1 MQLLDTWL
9 TIFQADTSSLQQG
22 VKRSEKGAD
31 DLIKKLKDT
40 DAVAAKTGESF
51 AGYASKA
58 LGALTAALSVGSV
71 ISGTIGKAADIAAI
85 GQTADALGE
94 AVENVDAFGR
104 AAVALGGDA
113 QGARDSL
120 TDMAE
125 SIGEALQDVESG
137 RAKTFAALGVD
148 LRGVD
153 GNAVT
158 AVEGILRVA
167 DAVEGLSKQEAV
179 FRVKELGI
187 TDNRSV
193 EMVLK
198 GRKELERL
206 LSVQKQQG
214 VITKE
219 SAEQA
224 KKLNE
229 AMGGLRGA
237 ADTAGTGFM
246 VALIPTLTTVVEWL
260 TLLVNW
266 AGEHSDVIVG
276 FFGAVAAI
284 VTAIYL
290 PAMISAAAAT
300 LAATWPIIAIVAV
313 IIALAAAFALAYDDV
328 MNFIE
333 GNDSLIGQMFDK
345 FPLLKALVFGL
356 IDAFKFLGAVVG
368 QIWSVMYTGFKQV
381 VDFIMRGIDQI
392 AAGVET
398 VASFFGIGGDE
409 PAANTQPAP
418 DVPTGGAAYNSAR
431 DNALEGLA
439 AGNATLAQAAAS
451 PLNSVTSNAI
461 SNTASSTNKETNVN
475 IERVEVQTQATD
487 AAGVSRDIGGSLS
500 DQLQQVE
507 AESAT
512 GVDR

>member
-1 MQLLDTWL
+1 MSQLLDTWL

-22 VKRSEKGAD
+22 VKKSEMRAD

-40 DAVAAKTGESF
+40 DAVAAKTGDSF
-51 AGYASKA
+51 ASYAKNA
-58 LGALTAALSVGSV
+58 LGALTAAMGVSSI
-71 ISGTIGKAADIAAI
+71 ISGTISKAADIAAI
-85 GQTADALGE
+85 AQTSDALGE

-137 RAKTFAALGVD
+137 RAKTFGALGVS
-148 LRGVD
+148 LKGVN
-153 GNAVT
+153 GGAVT

-179 FRVKELGI
+179 FRIKELGI

-206 LSVQKQQG
+206 LAVQKAQG

-224 KKLNE
+224 KKFNE
-229 AMGGLRGA
+229 TLGGLRGA
-237 ADTAGTGFM
+237 VDTAGTGFM
-246 VALIPTLTTVVEWL
+246 VALIPALTQVVEWL
-260 TLLVNW
+260 TILVNW
-266 AGEHSDVIVG
+266 AGENSDVIVG

-284 VTAIYL
+284 VTAVYL

-300 LAATWPIIAIVAV
+300 LAATWPIIAIIA
-313 IIALAAAFALAYDDV
+313 IIAALAAAFALAYDDV
-328 MNFIE
+328 MNFID
-333 GNDSLIGQMFDK
+333 GNDSLIGQMFEK
-345 FPLLKALVFGL
+345 FPLLKDLVFGV
-356 IDAFKFLGAVVG
+356 IDAFRFLGEVVSG
-368 QIWSVMYTGFKQV
+368 VWSMMVTGFKQV
-381 VDFIMRGIDQI
+381 LDFITLGIRQI
-392 AAGVET
+392 ASGVAS
-398 VASFFGIGGDE
+398 VASFFGIGGG
-409 PAANTQPAP
+409 
-418 DVPTGGAAYNSAR
+418 DVGA
-431 DNALEGLA
+431 DVA
-439 AGNATLAQAAAS
+439 AGQQALAQAGAS
-451 PLNSVTSNAI
+451 PLNATTSAAI
-461 SNTASSTNKETNVN
+461 SNTVASTNRETNLN
-475 IERVEVQTQATD
+475 IERLEVSTQATD
-487 AAGVSRDIGGSLS
+487 AQGVASGVGGALGNELA
-500 DQLQQVE
+500 QLE